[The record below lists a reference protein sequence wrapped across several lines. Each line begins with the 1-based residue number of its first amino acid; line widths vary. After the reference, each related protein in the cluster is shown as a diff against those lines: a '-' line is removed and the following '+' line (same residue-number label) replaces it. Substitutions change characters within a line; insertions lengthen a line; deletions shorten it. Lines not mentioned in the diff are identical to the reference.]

1 MRLPEFEGRVVADHA
16 VGQHVIAFAV
26 CPDDRWAILWDG
38 EPVAVWEPHE
48 TEACVTAFVALGGF
62 AGSSVGEP
70 SNHGTLHQAARCC
83 ELRYG
88 SGRVGGYTLN

>member
-1 MRLPEFEGRVVADHA
+1 MGLPKFEGRVVADHA

-38 EPVAVWEPHE
+38 ESVSVWEPHE
-48 TEACVTAFVALGGF
+48 TEACITAFIALGGF
-62 AGSSVGEP
+62 AGSSAEP
-70 SNHGTLHQAARCC
+70 SEHGTLHQPARCFKPH
-83 ELRYG
+83 YG